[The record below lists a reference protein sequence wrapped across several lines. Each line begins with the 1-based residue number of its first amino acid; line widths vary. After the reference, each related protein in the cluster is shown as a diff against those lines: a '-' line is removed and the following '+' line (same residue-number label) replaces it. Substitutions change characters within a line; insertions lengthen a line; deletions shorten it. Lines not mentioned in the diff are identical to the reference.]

1 MTASGEAL
9 KAKGIPV
16 EQEEFVATLL
26 FPDEYRRQLNQ
37 VAGLT
42 SRRID
47 FLKRKF
53 GSMSGGKLVPI
64 PIEQCTWIAYSDRR
78 PAHIIV
84 AGVLLS
90 LAAPLSLYVMAT
102 NWEAMGPDGRVPVG
116 ALFVAT
122 LSGLRM
128 TFGARRHELTFGVK
142 GRSNIKWRSRPSDF
156 KYKQAS
162 VNKVIE
168 FARSKSLLR
177 ERS

>member
-1 MTASGEAL
+1 M
-9 KAKGIPV
+9 

-47 FLKRKF
+47 FLKSKF
-53 GSMSGGKLVPI
+53 GSMSGGEVVQI
-64 PIEQCTWIAYSDRR
+64 PIEQCSGIAYKNSR
-78 PAHIIV
+78 PVYVIV

-90 LAAPLSLYVMAT
+90 LAAPLSLYVIAT
-102 NWEAMGPDGRVPVG
+102 NWEALGPDGRVPVG

-122 LSGLRM
+122 LFGLRM
-128 TFGARRHELTFGVK
+128 VFGARRHELTFSLM
-142 GRSNIKWRSRPSDF
+142 GRSSLKWRSRPGDF

-162 VNKVIE
+162 VGKVLE
-168 FARSKSLLR
+168 FARSKGLLI
-177 ERS
+177 ERPR

>member
-1 MTASGEAL
+1 MGN
-9 KAKGIPV
+9 PV

-26 FPDEYRRQLNQ
+26 FPNEYRRQLNQ

-53 GSMSGGKLVPI
+53 GSMSGGELVQI
-64 PIEQCTWIAYSDRR
+64 PIEECTSIAYSDRR
-78 PAHIIV
+78 PVHVIV

-90 LAAPLSLYVMAT
+90 LVAPIALYVMAT
-102 NWEAMGPDGRVPVG
+102 NWEAMGPDGRIPVG

-122 LSGLRM
+122 LFGLKM
-128 TFGARRHELTFGVK
+128 TFGARRHELTFGMK
-142 GRSNIKWRSRPSDF
+142 GRSNIKWRSRPGDF
-156 KYKQAS
+156 KYKQPS
-162 VNKVIE
+162 VDKVLE

-177 ERS
+177 KAS